1 MAEQEVDSF
10 EDASRSAFWVTL
22 HNVLNQII
30 IWVHY
35 DKLFT
40 TNTGFEIELERS
52 LNNIT
57 MKKYPSFMTSFFT

>member
-10 EDASRSAFWVTL
+10 EDASRSALRVTL

-52 LNNIT
+52 L
-57 MKKYPSFMTSFFT
+57 